1 MLNETTHQRQAEQN
15 ERLARALIL
24 LSPHLMDW
32 AITAC
37 FYAALHH
44 VDGYLARFGIQPRNH
59 QERENWILLRL
70 PPIFREYRDL
80 KRFSIRARY
89 DAFQMNPATTFQP
102 AFVENLLTTELEAIR
117 NYIAGLP

>member
-1 MLNETTHQRQAEQN
+1 MTHQLQAEQN
-15 ERLARALIL
+15 ERLARGLIL
-24 LSPHLMDW
+24 LSPNLMDW

-44 VDGYLARFGIQPRNH
+44 VDSYLARFGIQPRDH
-59 QERENWILLRL
+59 QERENWVQRRLR
-70 PPIFREYRDL
+70 PIFREYRDL

-89 DAFQMNPATTFQP
+89 DAFQMTPATAFQP
-102 AFVENLLTTELEAIR
+102 PFVENLLTTELEAIR